1 MYQSRMSITAINWTP
16 QRHSEWSVGMKE
28 NKVRCRLAEK
38 SGEDRASQG
47 FFMIEYLISEYLWK
61 VLLAILLLFLFT
73 LVFYNTER

>member
-1 MYQSRMSITAINWTP
+1 
-16 QRHSEWSVGMKE
+16 MKE